1 MDPVPSSFRSATSF
15 SKIEMPY
22 STKLFIQEMEFFM
35 NMGSRTLT
43 TYETN
48 KLHGLRDIEGRV
60 SDETEDINMPLP
72 TRVFQEFSIPEMREV
87 STNIPIEEALRGLQD
102 VQKQTTGLIEEL
114 KINIVKNDLP
124 EVQLNLEP
132 QVQAQTQ
139 VQAQA
144 QAQTPEKEQ
153 PSSKIPIVE
162 KEEKPEDTAPVI
174 VVDTS
179 QPAMIAEG
187 LEETPKLGPGRP
199 PKINK
204 PASTKPKFVLE
215 SDEEQSGGSA
225 QKSLVADPNE
235 ETHTSYKEVIT
246 VQKME

>member
-35 NMGSRTLT
+35 NMGSRALT
-43 TYETN
+43 THETN

-60 SDETEDINMPLP
+60 SDETEDLNMPLP

-114 KINIVKNDLP
+114 KINMVKNDLP

-132 QVQAQTQ
+132 GQAQGQGQEQVQAQVQNQGQ
-139 VQAQA
+139 V
-144 QAQTPEKEQ
+144 
-153 PSSKIPIVE
+153 SSKIPIVE
-162 KEEKPEDTAPVI
+162 KQEIPEDSAPVI

-215 SDEEQSGGSA
+215 NDEQSGGSA
-225 QKSLVADPNE
+225 EKSSVEDPNE